1 LIQDFINC
9 PRVLPPDLNTHSR
22 SSPMKVWAHLIW
34 LSAILGWDT
43 AASTA
48 WSQGWLSPAPT
59 YYRVTASLS
68 HAGEQIDFDVVVRC
82 DWKEVGGSGT
92 PRRGRATRTPYVY
105 GQRTKENHAVI
116 LQPPNGCLL
125 TERVAPEFRPQVPDD
140 LMPLVLW
147 GDDADDLKLLVAYV
161 SEAGY
166 THPLSKLTFHKASMT
181 QENAED
187 YAAWM
192 RIAKPNLI
200 TKMND
205 PFTEWRANNVR
216 SGRSGCYGARLLPL
230 PNDQKE
236 AVRRLWPE
244 QRATFWR
251 PDHEA
256 ALESIQKATQNAF
269 LRAGG
274 KLASLIGDGYGLPR
288 PSGGGA
294 LSGADGP
301 RAVYRFVPIV
311 REAGAPF
318 LRRNL
323 ELSSLQEVKV
333 VTSDFANTGLM
344 YCYEIKREPGKLKL
358 RSANQN
364 TRHLNTLSAL

>member
-1 LIQDFINC
+1 
-9 PRVLPPDLNTHSR
+9 
-22 SSPMKVWAHLIW
+22 MKVWAYLIW
-34 LSAILGWDT
+34 LVILGWGTVACT
-43 AASTA
+43 AC
-48 WSQGWLSPAPT
+48 SQGWLRPAPT
-59 YYRVTASLS
+59 YYRVTATLS
-68 HAGEQIDFDVVVRC
+68 HAGEQIEFDVVVRC
-82 DWKEVGGSGT
+82 DWKEVGGFGT

-125 TERVAPEFRPQVPDD
+125 TERVAQEFRPQVPDD

-166 THPLSKLTFHKASMT
+166 THPLSKLTFHEASMT
-181 QENAED
+181 QANAED

-200 TKMND
+200 TKMKD
-205 PFTEWRANNVR
+205 PFTESSQQRSVR
-216 SGRSGCYGARLLPL
+216 SKRCYGARLLPL

-251 PDHEA
+251 PDDQA

-269 LRAGG
+269 LRAAG
-274 KLASLIGDGYGLPR
+274 KLASLIGDGNGLPR

-294 LSGADGP
+294 LSGAGGP
-301 RAVYRFVPIV
+301 LAVYRFVPIV

-323 ELSSLQEVKV
+323 ELSSLREVK
-333 VTSDFANTGLM
+333 
-344 YCYEIKREPGKLKL
+344 
-358 RSANQN
+358 
-364 TRHLNTLSAL
+364 TLQTIFPTQD